1 MVLLTYR
8 WKDGMTK
15 MSTMTRLLTNG
26 ADDGNRT
33 RVASLEDWGSTIE
46 LHPHIREGT
55 SIGYTDRPA
64 TSHPRRHDVPQVPE
78 PAFQPPISTFRTMST
93 SSSRDV
99 MTP

>member
-46 LHPHIREGT
+46 LHPRGAALGADQRLTPYHG
-55 SIGYTDRPA
+55 GPA
-64 TSHPRRHDVPQVPE
+64 SAVGE
-78 PAFQPPISTFRTMST
+78 EA
-93 SSSRDV
+93 
-99 MTP
+99 

>member
-1 MVLLTYR
+1 MILLTYR

-46 LHPHIREGT
+46 LHPRIPEGT
-55 SIGYTDRPA
+55 SIAYMD
-64 TSHPRRHDVPQVPE
+64 
-78 PAFQPPISTFRTMST
+78 
-93 SSSRDV
+93 
-99 MTP
+99 